1 MGTAGG
7 KDPASALSDVLAD
20 RPRAL
25 VAAIGDDGLF
35 VPLPPSLPVGGRGV
49 VEARAA
55 TDIIEPG
62 DRELVIEAWEAVLAG
77 GYSCAEVPLPGLD
90 GPAAMHF
97 FDVRDEHGAYVLV
110 IDAGDEPPPVGPV
123 PVPSTEA
130 VAKVVRVRKDGIAVL
145 QQVDRTVTEVLGWQ
159 PDELVGRRSLDLIH
173 PDDHELAITAWM
185 DMLAG
190 RGTTTRAR
198 LRHLRQDGG
207 WTWLDISNHNRL
219 DGTAGHVECE
229 MVDVTDEVQAL
240 EALQDREQLLRRLT
254 EAMSVGMF
262 HIDRDRRLL
271 LTNPALHE
279 ILGTGPDDPLE
290 VLASRVVDPL
300 AVDRVLST
308 VLSGADVD
316 VELDARPI
324 GSDEVRHLTVSAR
337 TLVDDDRTVVGA
349 VGCVT
354 DVTESVRLRDELA
367 RRATVDDLTGCLN
380 RASVIEVLERV
391 LANEADVAVVFVDMD
406 GFKDVNDRHG
416 HAAGDAVLQAIGS
429 RLRAAVREHDAVGR
443 MGGDEFIAVC
453 TGLGDAAGAA
463 ELRDRVAAILGD
475 PVGYGGRRIG
485 ISASVGMAWSPA
497 SEQIDADALVARAD
511 TAMYEVKSVRGAA
524 R

>member
-1 MGTAGG
+1 MGTAGA
-7 KDPASALSDVLAD
+7 KDPASALSEVLAD
-20 RPRAL
+20 RPKAL

-35 VPLPPSLPVGGRGV
+35 VPLPPSIPIEGRAV
-49 VEARAA
+49 VDARAA

-62 DRELVIEAWEAVLAG
+62 DRELVIEAWEAVLDG
-77 GYSCAEVPLPGLD
+77 RYSCTEVPLPGLE

-110 IDAGDEPPPVGPV
+110 IDAGEDPPPVGPV
-123 PVPSTEA
+123 ATPDTTGM
-130 VAKVVRVRKDGIAVL
+130 AKVVRVRKDGIAVL
-145 QQVDRTVTEVLGWQ
+145 QEVDATVTEVLGWK

-229 MVDVTDEVQAL
+229 MVDVSDEVHAL
-240 EALQDREQLLRRLT
+240 EALQAREQLLGRLT
-254 EAMSVGMF
+254 EAMSVGVF
-262 HIDRDRRLL
+262 HIDADRRLL

-279 ILGTGPDDPLE
+279 ILGTTAGDPLD
-290 VLASRVVDPL
+290 VLAACVVDPL
-300 AVDRVLST
+300 AVDRALNAVLA
-308 VLSGADVD
+308 GADVD
-316 VELDARPI
+316 IELDARPV
-324 GSDEVRHLTVSAR
+324 GSDELRHLTISAR
-337 TLVDDDRTVVGA
+337 ALVDDDHGVVGA

-367 RRATVDDLTGCLN
+367 RRATVDELTGCLN
-380 RASVIEVLERV
+380 RASVIEELERV
-391 LANEADVAVVFVDMD
+391 LAGESDVAVVFVDMD
-406 GFKDVNDRHG
+406 GFKDVNDRDG
-416 HAAGDAVLQAIGS
+416 HAAGDVVLQAIGS
-429 RLRAAVREHDAVGR
+429 RLRGAVRDHDHVGR

-453 TGLGDAAGAA
+453 TGLDDVAGA
-463 ELRDRVAAILGD
+463 EDLRDRIAATLGD
-475 PVGYGGRRIG
+475 PVGYGGRRID

-497 SEQIDADALVARAD
+497 GEHIDADALVARAD
-511 TAMYEVKSVRGAA
+511 AAMYQVKSARGAG